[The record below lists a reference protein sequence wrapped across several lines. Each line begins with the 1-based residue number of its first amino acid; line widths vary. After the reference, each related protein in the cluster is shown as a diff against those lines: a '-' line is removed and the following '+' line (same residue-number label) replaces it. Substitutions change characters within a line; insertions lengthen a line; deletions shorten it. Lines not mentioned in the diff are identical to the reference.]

1 MMMLAEQ
8 YRRLWMIFSVFLR
21 LGCTSFGGPIAHLAY
36 FHEEFVRKRRWLDEA
51 EYTDLVALCQFLP
64 GPASSQVG
72 LALGYRKGGYAGAF
86 AAWLGFTMP
95 SVLILLLFA
104 LGMVKG
110 GLFND
115 TVLHGLKI
123 VAMAIVIQ
131 ALWQM
136 GQKNCNTRTK
146 FAVMLIAAVLM
157 SVFVSAWMQ
166 WLLIVFSALAGVL
179 LFRQPEQKRPS
190 EKRGYSRGWVWLAT
204 LCLCGVVLY
213 AAAVWLGGVWQIAD
227 IFYRVGASVFGGGHV
242 VLPMLQTE
250 LVSTGKLS
258 ADWFL
263 AGYGLAQAVPGPLFT
278 LAAFLGVAALPQM
291 PLWGG
296 VVAVVAIFAP
306 SFFLVFGVLPYWQKW
321 RETDTARA
329 ALTAVNAAVTGL
341 LLAALYRPVFTET
354 IGSAVDIVW
363 LALALWVLVRLKLP
377 VWLVVLAGAL
387 AGYLVGVLVA

>member
-1 MMMLAEQ
+1 MLAEQ
-8 YRRLWMIFSVFLR
+8 YRRLWMIFSVFLC
-21 LGCTSFGGPIAHLAY
+21 LGCTSFGGPIAHMAY

-136 GQKNCNTRTK
+136 GQKNCNTRAK

-166 WLLIVFSALAGVL
+166 WLLIVFSALVGAL

-190 EKRGYSRGWVWLAT
+190 EKRVCSRGWVWLAT

-387 AGYLVGVLVA
+387 AGYLVGVLVV

>member
-1 MMMLAEQ
+1 MLAEQ
-8 YRRLWMIFSVFLR
+8 YRRLWMIFSIFLR

-123 VAMAIVIQ
+123 VAMAVVIQ

-136 GQKNCNTRTK
+136 GRNNCNTKVK
-146 FAVMLIAAVLM
+146 FALMLIAAVLM
-157 SVFVSAWMQ
+157 LVFASVWIQ
-166 WLLIVFSALAGVL
+166 WLLIACSALAGLL
-179 LFRQPEQKRPS
+179 LFRYPKIRRPS
-190 EKRGYSRGWVWLAT
+190 EKSVFSRAWIWLLV
-204 LCLCGVVLY
+204 LCLCGLVLY
-213 AAAVWLGGVWQIAD
+213 AVAAWQGDSWQVAD

-321 RETDTARA
+321 RESDTAQA

-354 IGSAVDIVW
+354 IGSAADIVW
-363 LALALWVLVRLKLP
+363 LGFAWWVLVRLKFP
-377 VWLVVLAGAL
+377 AWLVVLAGAVV
-387 AGYLVGVLVA
+387 GYVARLLV